1 MKALEKKEDEAME
14 EEKKRKKK
22 GSSPDN
28 PSKLKKTNSVN
39 IPDAVL
45 DDLNFL
51 FHLPATSEAE
61 PESPGGCDG
70 SHSKEEKILY
80 HVTPEGKFQW
90 VYFLLL

>member
-1 MKALEKKEDEAME
+1 MKALERKEDEAME

-45 DDLNFL
+45 DDSQLPL
-51 FHLPATSEAE
+51 SPATSEAE
-61 PESPGGCDG
+61 LESPGGCDG